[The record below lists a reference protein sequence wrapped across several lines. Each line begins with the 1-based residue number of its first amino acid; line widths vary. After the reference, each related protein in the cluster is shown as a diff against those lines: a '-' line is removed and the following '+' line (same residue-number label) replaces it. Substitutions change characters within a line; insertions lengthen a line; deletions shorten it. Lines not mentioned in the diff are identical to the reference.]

1 MTRRINF
8 GSSFKVGLSLSPSK
22 KICVICLI
30 ESSLTMMKNFFRS
43 QDILV
48 FVTTFWSCRK
58 NNLIRK
64 IGLTSKFMTSQPGLQ
79 TISIQILSNISRSQG
94 NQTIKFD
101 QLIEHK
107 NRNIFLQKLCR
118 IEAG

>member
-1 MTRRINF
+1 
-8 GSSFKVGLSLSPSK
+8 
-22 KICVICLI
+22 
-30 ESSLTMMKNFFRS
+30 
-43 QDILV
+43 
-48 FVTTFWSCRK
+48 
-58 NNLIRK
+58 
-64 IGLTSKFMTSQPGLQ
+64 MTSQPGLQ
-79 TISIQILSNISRSQG
+79 KISIQVLSNISRSQG